1 MEKNN
6 NVCGVGVAYRARI
19 AGEFIF
25 VVVYVCVCVCVCVCG
40 VCVGVFL
47 SYAQSDC

>member
-19 AGEFIF
+19 TGEFIF
-25 VVVYVCVCVCVCVCG
+25 VVVCVCVVYVW
-40 VCVGVFL
+40 VPI
-47 SYAQSDC
+47 YAQSD